1 MNADN
6 GYSLRVDVS
15 PLPPPSSSPSRRRT
29 LRETPISDAVN
40 LPFFPAR
47 DVQGLPG
54 DGGRMQVRDTV
65 QQLRDMHGFVRSR
78 RERFGPNFAHGY
90 FGFVPFA
97 VGEPDLVRELLLD
110 RGSNF
115 SSRMGWDFSIGRLF
129 EGGLM
134 LRDFDDHRAQRN
146 IMQGAFRPAAMR
158 GYLDI
163 INPIVADA
171 VAKRTRNPAYRFYPA
186 AKQLSLRIAA
196 ELLLGV
202 SLDARQGHRIGRAFI
217 NAVQAAVAIV
227 RRPVPPN
234 RYWRGMRGRAFL
246 KRYFTSQIAER
257 RQGQRADMFSQLC
270 RTSDDNGDRLT
281 DEEIA
286 QHMIFVLLAAHD
298 TTASAITTSIWALGK
313 HSEWQDRIRSEMM
326 SHPSPMMRYE
336 DLDSLSETDWV
347 FKEAIRMQP
356 PVPFMMRRTVRD
368 VQLGPYALPKNL
380 TVAPVSLIT
389 HYLPEWWK
397 DPERFDPLRF
407 SPDRAEHK
415 QHPGL
420 YYPFGGGAH
429 MCLGVHLA
437 SMQAKAFLYQFLRRH
452 EVTLKAKRPT
462 RFQVVPIP
470 HPVGGLPI
478 QLRDA
483 LAPR

>member
-1 MNADN
+1 
-6 GYSLRVDVS
+6 
-15 PLPPPSSSPSRRRT
+15 
-29 LRETPISDAVN
+29 
-40 LPFFPAR
+40 
-47 DVQGLPG
+47 
-54 DGGRMQVRDTV
+54 MQVRDTL
-65 QQLRDMHGFVRSR
+65 QQLRNMYEFLQTR

-97 VGEPDLVRELLLD
+97 VGEPELVREILLD

-115 SSRMGWDFSIGRLF
+115 SSRMGWDFSIGKLF

-146 IMQGAFRPAAMR
+146 IMQSAFRPAAMR

-163 INPIVADA
+163 INPIIDEALTKQSA
-171 VAKRTRNPAYRFYPA
+171 ELTFRFYPA
-186 AKQLSLRIAA
+186 AKQLGLRVAA

-202 SLDARQGHRIGRAFI
+202 SLNARQGRKIGRAFI
-217 NAVQAAVAIV
+217 NAVRATVAVV

-234 RYWRGMRGRAFL
+234 LYWRGMRGRAFL
-246 KRYFTSQIAER
+246 KHYFTSQIEER
-257 RQGQRADMFSQLC
+257 RPSQRMDLFSQLC
-270 RTSDDNGDRLT
+270 RATDENGDRLT

-286 QHMIFVLLAAHD
+286 QHMIFVVLAAHD
-298 TTASAITTSIWALGK
+298 TTASAITTSIWALGE
-313 HSEWQDRIRSEMM
+313 HPAWQDRIRAEVMG
-326 SHPSPMMRYE
+326 HPSPVMRYE
-336 DLDSLSETDWV
+336 DRDALVETEWV

-356 PVPFMMRRTVRD
+356 PVSFMMRRTVRE

-380 TVAPVSLIT
+380 TVVPVSLIT
-389 HYLPEWWK
+389 HYLPEWWTE
-397 DPERFDPLRF
+397 PTRFDPSRF

-437 SMQAKAFLYQFLRRH
+437 TMQAKAFLYQFLRRY
-452 EVTLKAKRPT
+452 EVSLQGTGPT
-462 RFQVVPIP
+462 QFQAIPIP
-470 HPVGGLPI
+470 HPINGLPV
-478 QLRDA
+478 QLRGHA
-483 LAPR
+483 AVSRG